1 MSVRLSNKALIAMGV
16 LIIFGWFIIQ
26 VIFSL
31 LLPTSTVPFSI
42 PSIGA
47 EIVFVSVLLGFTLY
61 NQRFRDERSIQI
73 SDKSARNG
81 FAFVLFVV
89 PVALIGLSVT
99 DVSSDTLLLALVIIW
114 IGAVAFAGLSA
125 FYYYRK

>member
-1 MSVRLSNKALIAMGV
+1 MSVRLSNKTLVVMGV
-16 LIIFGWFIIQ
+16 LIIFGWFMAQ
-26 VIFSL
+26 VIVSL
-31 LLPTSTVPFSI
+31 LFPTSTLPFSI

-61 NQRFRDERSIQI
+61 NQRLRDERSIQI

-89 PVALIGLSVT
+89 PMALIGLSAT
-99 DVSSDTLLLALVIIW
+99 DVSSDALLALVVIW
-114 IGAVAFAGLSA
+114 IGAVFFAGISA
-125 FYYYRK
+125 FYYYYR